1 MQRCTVTTVVLSG
14 EDTLVDAR
22 AAIESVV
29 YELARHNGESP
40 LDRGAALA
48 REVISM
54 GAFGLRSAF
63 EQLALKHGWRH
74 EESGEESVSRVA
86 FLARPY
92 PDALAAVALAA
103 TTGYRLIAL
112 SHGDPRLTRF
122 ALRPFG
128 DAIADV
134 SVPDRLTCGSE
145 SLVVS
150 TWRPVLRYARA
161 QGARAVW
168 LDRDRGSQDR
178 RPARGWPSLAS
189 LPRCLGIDVASCP
202 A

>member
-22 AAIESVV
+22 AVIESVV

-103 TTGYRLIAL
+103 TSGYRLIAL

-134 SVPDRLTCGSE
+134 AVPDRLTCGSE

-161 QGARAVW
+161 QGARTVW
-168 LDRDRGSQDR
+168 LDRDRGSQHR